1 MTGIF
6 LLFLL
11 VVWVATCFW
20 VAQKIGNLLPN
31 RPWRAVLKIVIFA
44 SLFPMPVIDEIIAKP
59 HFDALCNDKA
69 VLVLDTTQ
77 TQGKIIWY
85 EPVLRKAIRM
95 GSLEA
100 ELQRLN
106 AVEVG
111 TGELVYHYHT
121 VTVAGGWLVKKL
133 KISETAAPLIIPGSC
148 APKELHKLDIWRDRL
163 GIIQSSRPISNKG
176 K

>member
-1 MTGIF
+1 MTGI
-6 LLFLL
+6 LLFFLL

-69 VLVLDTTQ
+69 VLVIDTAQ
-77 TQGKIIWY
+77 TQGKTVWFDQ
-85 EPVLRKAIRM
+85 VIRTPIFI

-100 ELQRLN
+100 ILHYYN
-106 AVEVG
+106 YVEVKSG
-111 TGELVYHYHT
+111 KPVYHYQT
-121 VTVAGGWLVKKL
+121 ISVTGGRLMRVL
-133 KISETAAPLIIPGSC
+133 KISETNGPMLFSSSC
-148 APKELHKLDIWRDRL
+148 APKELHDMDIWRKKQ
-163 GIIQSSRPISNKG
+163 GINEIPRPISN
-176 K
+176 